1 MIKVYVHNTE
11 DWIGVS
17 CKYFP
22 TLVEFIEDEY
32 TLNDPKWNW
41 TEIGEL

>member
-11 DWIGVS
+11 DWIGTSEMVVM
-17 CKYFP
+17 Y
-22 TLVEFIEDEY
+22 VEINGVE
-32 TLNDPKWNW
+32 LSVLGKSNW